1 MRNLSRALVLGAL
14 AVAAAGAHAQ
24 IGRPDA
30 AQRFA
35 EADANHDG
43 QVSLAEFQA
52 ARAARFAKADRN
64 GDGVLTDDDLP
75 RFARSNPA
83 MLAKI
88 HAMQHGAD
96 RDGDG
101 RITREEFDEAG
112 NHLFA
117 LADANHDGV
126 VDAAEMR
133 QVAQRMQ
140 SLAAQRS
147 AP

>member
-1 MRNLSRALVLGAL
+1 MRNLICLFVLGTL
-14 AVAAAGAHAQ
+14 AITAPGARAQ
-24 IGRPDA
+24 MGRPDP

-35 EADANHDG
+35 EADTNHDG

-52 ARAARFAKADRN
+52 ARAARFARADRN
-64 GDGVLTDDDLP
+64 GDGVLGDDDLP
-75 RFARSNPA
+75 RFARNNPA

-88 HAMQHGAD
+88 HALQQAAD
-96 RDGDG
+96 TNGDG
-101 RITREEFDEAG
+101 RVTREEFDAAG

-126 VDAAEMR
+126 VDASEMK
-133 QVAQRMQ
+133 QIAQRMQ